1 MKYTGL
7 LIFLIALF
15 SECSKNKPEM
25 QVYTAMIS
33 AIDQQTL
40 KGWGCCPLWI
50 GNLDVST
57 QPLTVQA
64 TYQMGASMIR
74 LSELAEVG
82 DINGNINEAA
92 ADELCR
98 AIQITAN
105 NGLPYILS
113 NWSPPACMKTLAVD
127 GSVSNNTLVYLL
139 TSKEQAFCNF
149 VARLFDYISKT
160 RGLPLPA
167 AYSLQNEPRCETP
180 WQGCIYEPVQ
190 YMRVAKLMRTTLDS
204 NGYSSVMMLGPEDG
218 YYTSGSDVN
227 GNFGFL
233 GGAGFPY
240 LNDNIFNKAIGAI
253 ASHSYEWP
261 PYTSDSEFDEWISAC
276 DTWGKDRWQTE
287 YCYIEDSIS
296 PHAIGTAR
304 RLIADLAYFK
314 NNYWFTWTVND
325 GWGHNVP
332 DALCFGDGVT
342 FLNKKPA
349 YYVLKKLFT
358 SVPPGS
364 KIRRMTSND
373 SDLEYSNATRM
384 DMVAFKSDTNMVA
397 VIVNPTNF
405 LKKTTINGL
414 TGTSAYVFQMAT
426 INNNTDMT
434 LIGLRNI
441 SSGAIQSID
450 MPEKSITIIVASSG
464 RNARVIDH
472 LSPEKIDHQ

>member
-1 MKYTGL
+1 MEFVYFNRQIKYMRYTEL

-15 SECSKNKPEM
+15 SGCSKNIPEI

-33 AIDQQTL
+33 TVDQQKL

-64 TYQMGASMIR
+64 TFHMGASMIR

-82 DINGNINEAA
+82 DINGNINETV

-98 AIQITAN
+98 AIQITAL
-105 NGLPYILS
+105 NGLPYVLS
-113 NWSPPACMKTLAVD
+113 NWSPPVCMKTLAVD
-127 GSVSNNTLVYLL
+127 GSISNDTLVYLQ
-139 TSKEQAFCNF
+139 TSNEQTFCNF
-149 VARLFDYISKT
+149 IVKLFDYISKT
-160 RGLPLPA
+160 KGFPLPA

-204 NGYSSVMMLGPEDG
+204 AGYSNVMMLGPEDG
-218 YYTSGSDVN
+218 YYTSSSDVS

-233 GGAGFPY
+233 GGAGFPF
-240 LNDNIFNKAIGAI
+240 LKDNIFNKAIGAI

-261 PYTSDSEFDEWISAC
+261 PYTLNSEFDEWISAC

-287 YCYIEDSIS
+287 YCYIEDTIR
-296 PHAIGTAR
+296 PHAIGTVQ

-314 NNYWFTWTVND
+314 NNYWFTWSVND

-342 FLNKKPA
+342 YLNKKPI
-349 YYVLKKLFT
+349 YYVLKKLFK
-358 SVPPGS
+358 SVPLGS
-364 KIRRMTSND
+364 KVRRMTSTD
-373 SDLEYSNATRM
+373 YDLEYSNATRM

-397 VIVNPTNF
+397 IIVNPTSSF
-405 LKKTTINGL
+405 KKTTINGL
-414 TGTSAYVFQMAT
+414 TGSSAQVFQMAT
-426 INNNTDMT
+426 TANNTDMT
-434 LIGLRNI
+434 LVGLRII
-441 SSGAIQSID
+441 SSGTIQSID
-450 MPEKSITIIVASSG
+450 LLEKSITIIVTSAG
-464 RNARVIDH
+464 
-472 LSPEKIDHQ
+472 K